1 MFYLLL
7 LGTGLLKVHT
17 VIVLATALQDSSHLW
32 CLALAQKGMNLE
44 IITLLKI
51 IQSELPAYYQAGCN
65 VSSLGMKGIDTIS
78 SHDNCP
84 SRVVAVVLYVC
95 CF

>member
-7 LGTGLLKVHT
+7 LGTGLLKVRT
-17 VIVLATALQDSSHLW
+17 VIVLATALQDSSRLW
-32 CLALAQKGMNLE
+32 CLALAQKGMYLE
-44 IITLLKI
+44 IVTLPKI
-51 IQSELPAYYQAGCN
+51 IQSELPAYYQSGCN
-65 VSSLGMKGIDTIS
+65 VSSLGMKGIGTIL

-84 SRVVAVVLYVC
+84 PSVAAVGLYVC